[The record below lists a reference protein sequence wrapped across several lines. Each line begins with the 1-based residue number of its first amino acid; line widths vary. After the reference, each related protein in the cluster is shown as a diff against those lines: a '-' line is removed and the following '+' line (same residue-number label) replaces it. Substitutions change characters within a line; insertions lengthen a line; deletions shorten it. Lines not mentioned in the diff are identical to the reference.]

1 MSDFENAPVEAGEQI
16 ITQTGNNKSLKIV
29 QLYPKDMNIYGDW
42 GNTLSLSRRAQA
54 HGFTTEIIDYNPG
67 DEFPLD
73 GDIFVGGGGQDSGQS
88 VIQDDLLVN
97 AETLRMLAEGGT
109 PMLVICGLYQL
120 FGREF
125 KTVGGV
131 TLNGIRV
138 FDAKTVGGEERL
150 IGNIVEES
158 EEFGTIIGFENHSG
172 LTYLSGDTKPLATVT
187 KGEGN
192 NKEDSGEGARVHNV
206 IGTYLHG
213 SLLPKNPAISD
224 FLIKQAAIKK
234 YGEFTPVVIDDTLV
248 EKARASASARPR

>member
-1 MSDFENAPVEAGEQI
+1 MTDFEKAPVEAGQ
-16 ITQTGNNKSLKIV
+16 QGSAHTGNKILKIV
-29 QLYPKDMNIYGDW
+29 QLYPRDMNIYGDW

-54 HGFTTEIIDYNPG
+54 HGFTTDIVDYNPG

-88 VIQDDLLVN
+88 VIQDDLLAH
-97 AETLRMLAEGGT
+97 AETLRTLAESGT

-120 FGREF
+120 FGKEF
-125 KTVGGV
+125 KTVTGQ
-131 TLNGIRV
+131 TLNGVCV
-138 FDAKTVGGEERL
+138 FDAVTRGGETRL

-158 EEFGTIIGFENHSG
+158 DEFGTIIGFENHSG
-172 LTYLSGDTKPLATVT
+172 LTYLSGSTKPLATVT

-192 NKEDSGEGARVHNV
+192 NTEDSSEGARVHNV

-224 FLIKQAAIKK
+224 FLIKQAALKK
-234 YGEFTPVVIDDTLV
+234 YGEFTPAVIDDSLV
-248 EKARASASARPR
+248 EKARATAASRPR

>member
-88 VIQDDLLVN
+88 VIQDDLLAN
-97 AETLRMLAEGGT
+97 AATLRMLAEGGT

>member
-1 MSDFENAPVEAGEQI
+1 MSEFDKAPSVAGEHI

-29 QLYPKDMNIYGDW
+29 QLYPRDMNIYGDW
-42 GNTLSLSRRAQA
+42 GNTLSLARRAQA
-54 HGFTTEIIDYNPG
+54 HGFSTDIVDYNPG
-67 DEFPLD
+67 DDFPLD

-88 VIQDDLLVN
+88 VIQHDLLAN
-97 AETLRMLAEGGT
+97 ADNLKKLAEDGT

-120 FGREF
+120 FGHEF
-125 KTVGGV
+125 KTVSGEK
-131 TLNGIRV
+131 LQGIGI
-138 FDAKTVGGEERL
+138 FDARTVGGEERL

-172 LTYLSGDTKPLATVT
+172 LTYLSGSTKPLASVT

-192 NKEDSGEGARVHNV
+192 NTEDSGEGARAHNV

-224 FLIKQAAIKK
+224 FLIKQAALKK
-234 YGEFTPVVIDDTLV
+234 YGEFTPVPIDDSLV
-248 EKARASASARPR
+248 EKARVSAASRPR